1 MEKYIVRIVIVIL
14 MSFFI
19 KYSLENFENRD
30 YLNPPNE
37 SLCLHPYL
45 FCGVKTGGKPG
56 ENWYLQP

>member
-19 KYSLENFENRD
+19 KYSLENFANRD
-30 YLNPPNE
+30 YLNPPNK

-45 FCGVKTGGKPG
+45 FCGVKTGGNPG
-56 ENWYLQP
+56 ENWCLQP

>member
-19 KYSLENFENRD
+19 KYSLENFVNRD